1 VTGVQ
6 TCALPISPAQWNV
19 VSPGY
24 FQTTGTALLE
34 GRDFDTR
41 DRTDSTPVII
51 INRTMARR
59 MFGTDDPLGK
69 RIRSWRDENKLREI
83 VGVVEDVS
91 YFGRDDQPHG
101 LVYVPHTQNVWRS
114 MALTVRTHGDPAG
127 VVAAIREKISSV
139 DPDLAIANLATMTTI
154 VDRSIAPRRAS
165 MLLVLVFGVLAGL
178 LAVIGIYGV
187 LSYTVAQR
195 AQEIG
200 VRIALGAQ
208 RGDVLGLV
216 LGHGL
221 KLTLTGVVIGLASSY
236 ALTRLMSSLLYNV
249 SATDL
254 LTFVAVSLVLS
265 GVAMAACFVPALRA
279 TKTDPMIALR
289 YE

>member
-1 VTGVQ
+1 
-6 TCALPISPAQWNV
+6 
-19 VSPGY
+19 
-24 FQTTGTALLE
+24 
-34 GRDFDTR
+34 
-41 DRTDSTPVII
+41 
-51 INRTMARR
+51 M
-59 MFGTDDPLGK
+59 
-69 RIRSWRDENKLREI
+69 
-83 VGVVEDVS
+83 
-91 YFGRDDQPHG
+91 
-101 LVYVPHTQNVWRS
+101 
-114 MALTVRTHGDPAG
+114 
-127 VVAAIREKISSV
+127 
-139 DPDLAIANLATMTTI
+139 
-154 VDRSIAPRRAS
+154 
-165 MLLVLVFGVLAGL
+165 
-178 LAVIGIYGV
+178 
-187 LSYTVAQR
+187 
-195 AQEIG
+195 
-200 VRIALGAQ
+200 RIALGAQ